1 MCLLPGIALGSGLQ
15 VSGLPGVKAYGRPGL
30 MAYRRDE
37 MWSEGEFDYEI
48 SPFKRTSQSFH
59 QPQRRK
65 SRSID
70 VSYKPQHERKPETD
84 KERPARSL
92 KTSRGTSPW
101 FYSAVSSSKVL
112 AKPGRLT
119 EKEPTEAARKWAAEE
134 QEMSDASNMPEICEY
149 EAGSTA
155 PSFIYQAEEPEG
167 NAAYGIELYEDS
179 LTRRFK
185 AIALKAKE
193 IEQAYRQDCE
203 TFWRVVKMLI
213 EKDPSLEKSIEFA
226 LRQNLQEIGE
236 RHFEELKHFMAEYDT
251 STQEFGDLF

>member
-1 MCLLPGIALGSGLQ
+1 MD
-15 VSGLPGVKAYGRPGL
+15 
-30 MAYRRDE
+30 YRRDE
-37 MWSEGEFDYEI
+37 MWSEGRFDFEI
-48 SPFKRTSQSFH
+48 FHFKRTSQSFH
-59 QPQRRK
+59 QPQCRK
-65 SRSID
+65 SRRAD
-70 VSYKPQHERKPETD
+70 VSYKRQHERKPETD
-84 KERPARSL
+84 KERPVRSL
-92 KTSRGTSPW
+92 KTSRDTSPQ
-101 FYSAVSSSKVL
+101 FYSSVLSSKVL
-112 AKPGRLT
+112 ANPRKLT
-119 EKEPTEAARKWAAEE
+119 EKEPTEAARKCAAEE
-134 QEMSDASNMPEICEY
+134 QEMSDASNLPEIREY
-149 EAGSTA
+149 EVGSTA
-155 PSFIYQAEEPEG
+155 PFFIYQAEEPEA
-167 NAAYGIELYEDS
+167 NAAYGNEFYEDE

>member
-1 MCLLPGIALGSGLQ
+1 MGSGLR
-15 VSGLPGVKAYGRPGL
+15 VPGLPGVEAYGRPGL

-37 MWSEGEFDYEI
+37 MCSEERFDYKI
-48 SPFKRTSQSFH
+48 SPLKRTSQSFH

-65 SRSID
+65 SRHVD

-84 KERPARSL
+84 ERPARSL
-92 KTSRGTSPW
+92 KTSTDTSPC

-112 AKPGRLT
+112 VKPGRLT
-119 EKEPTEAARKWAAEE
+119 EKELAEAARKWAGEE
-134 QEMSDASNMPEICEY
+134 QEKSDASHLPEICEY

-155 PSFIYQAEEPEG
+155 PPFIYQAEEPEA
-167 NAAYGIELYEDS
+167 NAAYGIEFYEDE

-193 IEQAYRQDCE
+193 IEQAYQQDCDM
-203 TFWRVVKMLI
+203 FWRVVKMLI
-213 EKDPSLEKSIEFA
+213 EKDPSLEKSVEFA